1 MSEIKHIHKIIVVF
15 RGIETKLIG
24 LKVPD
29 GRAAN

>member
-1 MSEIKHIHKIIVVF
+1 MSEIKHMNQIIVVF
-15 RGIETKLIG
+15 KRMETKLIG